1 MYSDEAQ
8 RTIRIIEEEY
18 NLKWSDK
25 EALKKLT
32 QLTLITKEIKDISP
46 IKELKNLTNLNLW
59 DNQIIDISSL
69 RDLINLTN
77 LDLSYNKISDI
88 TPLKELKNLIIL
100 LLEQNRLVSIVELNN
115 LDNLRD
121 LDLSSNEII
130 DISFLKYLTNLIK
143 LKLHNNEI
151 RDISSLKELKNLT
164 NLDISSNKIIDISPL
179 KYLTNLTKLNLHNNQ
194 IKDISSLKELKNLRD
209 LDLSSN
215 KIIDMSPLKYLGNL
229 NEYSFYAGGNP
240 IVDKILKDLEKEAK
254 EANKLNKKDI
264 NYSVGIKRRRY
275 ASNKSSI
282 ASGDKGRITF
292 DSLFDRIQN
301 HEGSGDN
308 VGGDKIRKSVKV
320 DGNNQGIINTGNGN
334 TILYNYEKK
343 TDYSEQL
350 KTILAGLPIGNII
363 FDAPKDI
370 YYDEKKD
377 VILRISKNVILT
389 DDLSKENQI
398 VKDNVKISPFM
409 KARLLSDDFKI
420 NTLNNEEQI
429 IDDSDF
435 TEWKWSISPEEKLE
449 KDGILRLRI
458 TIRIPIDI
466 HREELKDMPI
476 FEKTIAIYV
485 KKAKIW
491 KFF

>member
-1 MYSDEAQ
+1 MYSEEAQ
-8 RTIRIIEEEY
+8 RTIRIIEKKY
-18 NLKWSDK
+18 NLDWNNK
-25 EALKKLT
+25 ETLT
-32 QLTLITKEIKDISP
+32 NLTTLDLSVNQITDISFLKELTNLTTLDLSFNQ
-46 IKELKNLTNLNLW
+46 ISDIALLKELKNLIILDLSN
-59 DNQIIDISSL
+59 NQISDISPL
-69 RDLINLTN
+69 KELTN
-77 LDLSYNKISDI
+77 LRSLNLSKNQISDI

-100 LLEQNRLVSIVELNN
+100 
-115 LDNLRD
+115 
-121 LDLSSNEII
+121 DLSNNQIT
-130 DISFLKYLTNLIK
+130 DITPLKELTNLRVLNLTINQITDITP
-143 LKLHNNEI
+143 LKELTNLRVLNLTI
-151 RDISSLKELKNLT
+151 NQISDITPLKELKNLI
-164 NLDISSNKIIDISPL
+164 ISDLSNNQITDISPL
-179 KYLTNLTKLNLHNNQ
+179 KELTNSKRLNHSGNNLIEENMNC
-194 IKDISSLKELKNLRD
+194 IKKYNYFIDKFDSIISFFIDRNIKMQSYPNIGG
-209 LDLSSN
+209 N
-215 KIIDMSPLKYLGNL
+215 KIY
-229 NEYSFYAGGNP
+229 
-240 IVDKILKDLEKEAK
+240 
-254 EANKLNKKDI
+254 
-264 NYSVGIKRRRY
+264 
-275 ASNKSSI
+275 
-282 ASGDKGRITF
+282 
-292 DSLFDRIQN
+292 
-301 HEGSGDN
+301 
-308 VGGDKIRKSVKV
+308 KSVKV

-334 TILYNYEKK
+334 TILYNYENK

-350 KTILAGLPIGNII
+350 KTILARLPIGNII

-377 VILRISKNVILT
+377 VTLRISKNAIPT
-389 DDLSKENQI
+389 DNLSKENQI

-476 FEKTIAIYV
+476 FEKIIAIYV